1 MFELLLLRH
10 AKSSWAEFRQDD
22 ADRPLNAR
30 GREAARLM
38 GRTIAAQGML
48 PGRVLCSPAARTR
61 ETWEIARKQLPAQ
74 PPVVIV
80 DALYDFGDGDAVLEA
95 IKLHGGTFSR
105 LLVVAHNPA
114 IQNLALRLTGTG
126 SAKLRRR
133 TRREVSDR
141 SSRDPRLRRERLVG
155 PGPASGQVAE
165 NSSGPATS
173 RHEARFSLF
182 RQQLAPK

>member
-10 AKSSWAEFRQDD
+10 AKSSWAESGQDD
-22 ADRPLNAR
+22 VDRPLNAR
-30 GREAARLM
+30 GREAAKLM
-38 GRTIAAQGML
+38 GRTIATQGML

-61 ETWEIARKQLPAQ
+61 ETWEIARKELPAQ
-74 PPVVIV
+74 PPLVIV

-133 TRREVSDR
+133 LAEKYPTAALAVLGFDVSDWSALGQHQGKLLSFIR
-141 SSRDPRLRRERLVG
+141 PRDL
-155 PGPASGQVAE
+155 PA
-165 NSSGPATS
+165 
-173 RHEARFSLF
+173 
-182 RQQLAPK
+182 